1 MKKTI
6 VILGGIAGVLLIL
19 GVLGALLVGSV
30 LAQEPTPPV
39 TTDSSTTCPCG
50 GTGAGFKGGGLMHEQ
65 VAKAL
70 GMTTEE
76 LVEARTAG
84 QTLAEIAKEKG
95 VDEQTVIDAMLAAP
109 KDALALALKYERVT
123 KEQAEWLEKA
133 METMAPLML
142 TNPFGPG
149 QEGGQWGGFMHGR
162 MGGMVRGRMMG
173 GGCGGHWSSE
183 QGLEQPSTPTE

>member
-6 VILGGIAGVLLIL
+6 AILGGVVGVLVVLSL
-19 GVLGALLVGSV
+19 LGALWVGSV
-30 LAQEPTPPV
+30 FAQEPTPPV
-39 TTDSSTTCPCG
+39 TDSSTCPCG
-50 GTGAGFKGGGLMHEQ
+50 GAGGGLRGGFMQEQ

-76 LVEARTAG
+76 LVEARADG

-95 VDEQTVIDAMLAAP
+95 VDEQSVIDAMLAAP
-109 KDALALALKYERVT
+109 KDALALALKYERVSQ
-123 KEQAEWLEKA
+123 EQAAWVEKA

-149 QEGGQWGGFMHGR
+149 QAGGQWGGFMHGG
-162 MGGMVRGRMMG
+162 MGGKIRGRMMG
-173 GGCGGHWSSE
+173 GGRWGGGQDW
-183 QGLEQPSTPTE
+183 QQPSAPTE